1 MSFYVVERDPDDGS
15 LRSVTPGLADRAA
28 AVQVL
33 QDVLAAGTLAVTG
46 DLFVL
51 DLDSAAPVIVLPPVP
66 MPLAEPFAEP
76 MLDEV
81 PAVDEVSAP
90 EEAPAIDEPSAAE
103 DAPTALSAPDV
114 FDTAAEDAPDQE
126 APIET
131 GDDLASALRRAATS
145 LESEGVVA
153 PESVSGLVA
162 ADKDAAA
169 DPEEPRVEPVGEDW
183 PWIGVTAVEEVLPDD
198 DVEDLQPA
206 DDIAPEPADDAE
218 MQEGLVE
225 PEAEVEFATE
235 VTIDAAEPADTD
247 GEDLDEEEPSVADQ
261 VSALLGSLA
270 EPAVSHVA
278 EPASVVEATTVE
290 PVVAADLDEP
300 SVEDSPLIVPSAIDD
315 EVYLPRP
322 VILGDY
328 EDAAETAPQEAP
340 AEAPVEAP
348 VETAPAD
355 PDVALPEIDY
365 MPSGELDLDTYTCDD
380 CVYVYTC
387 PKVGESS
394 PKECGSFQW
403 KSN

>member
-33 QDVLAAGTLAVTG
+33 QDLLAAGTVTVTG

-66 MPLAEPFAEP
+66 MPPAEPLTEP
-76 MLDEV
+76 MLDET
-81 PAVDEVSAP
+81 PGIEETSGLDE
-90 EEAPAIDEPSAAE
+90 AA
-103 DAPTALSAPDV
+103 TALSAPDV
-114 FDTAAEDAPDQE
+114 FDTPAEDAPDQE
-126 APIET
+126 GPIET

-153 PESVSGLVA
+153 PESVSGLDA
-162 ADKDAAA
+162 ADDDTAA
-169 DPEEPRVEPVGEDW
+169 DSEEPRIEPVGEDW
-183 PWIGVTAVEEVLPDD
+183 PWMGVTAVEEVLPDVD
-198 DVEDLQPA
+198 AEDLEPAGDVEP
-206 DDIAPEPADDAE
+206 DAAAHSE
-218 MQEGLVE
+218 LDEG
-225 PEAEVEFATE
+225 
-235 VTIDAAEPADTD
+235 AAEPEL
-247 GEDLDEEEPSVADQ
+247 EDEVVAEAGHDAVEPVVNDDEGLDHEEPSVADQ

-270 EPAVSHVA
+270 EPVVSHVA
-278 EPASVVEATTVE
+278 EPAGVAEASAPE
-290 PVVAADLDEP
+290 PVVASDLDEP

-340 AEAPVEAP
+340 AEAATEVPA
-348 VETAPAD
+348 ETAPAD

-365 MPSGELDLDTYTCDD
+365 VPSGELDLDTYTCDD